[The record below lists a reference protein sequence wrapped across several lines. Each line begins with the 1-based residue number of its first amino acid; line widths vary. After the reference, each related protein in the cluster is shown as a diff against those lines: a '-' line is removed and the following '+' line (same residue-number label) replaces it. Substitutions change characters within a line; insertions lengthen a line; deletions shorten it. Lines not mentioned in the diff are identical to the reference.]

1 MSVALD
7 GFDVKLLAA
16 LQENAALTNQEIG
29 GLIGLSA
36 SQISRRRQKLEDSGV
51 IRRYRA
57 ALDPEA
63 LGLTVT
69 AFVGVTLGAHSREN
83 ARKFRTTVKAMPEVQ
98 EAHTLTGDVD
108 YMLKIVVPDLKAL
121 SRIINDDL
129 LPQEAVHH
137 VRSSIAMDTLKDDNF
152 LPLASK

>member
-1 MSVALD
+1 MIALD
-7 GFDVKLLAA
+7 GFDMKILGA
-16 LQENAALTNQEIG
+16 LQENAALTNQEVSER
-29 GLIGLSA
+29 IGLSA
-36 SQISRRRQKLEDSGV
+36 SQISRRRQKLENDGV

-83 ARKFRTTVKAMPEVQ
+83 ARKFRNMVTAMPEVQ

-108 YMLKIVVPDLKAL
+108 YLLKIVVPDLKAL
-121 SRIINDDL
+121 SRIINDEL
-129 LPQEAVHH
+129 LPQEAVQN
-137 VRSSIAMDTLKDDNF
+137 VRSSIAMETLKDDNF
-152 LPLASK
+152 LPLGDNL

>member
-7 GFDVKLLAA
+7 GYDMKLLAA
-16 LQENAALTNQEIG
+16 LQENAALTNAELGAVIS
-29 GLIGLSA
+29 LSA
-36 SQISRRRQKLEDSGV
+36 SQVSRRRQKLEDTGV

-57 ALDPEA
+57 ALNPDA
-63 LGLTVT
+63 LGLAVT
-69 AFVGVTLGAHSREN
+69 AYVGVTLGAHSREN
-83 ARKFRTTVKAMPEVQ
+83 ARKFRNMVTAMPEVQ

-108 YMLKIVVPDLKAL
+108 YMLKIVVPDLRTL

-137 VRSSIAMDTLKDDNF
+137 VRSSIAMETLKDDNM
-152 LPLASK
+152 LPLR